1 MLYGSGEDDV
11 IATSN
16 YLTLNI
22 TPDILIANADSTEI
36 SESLYQQLVSE
47 VRVVS
52 SRVDNL
58 ASLSEGS
65 TTADAEL
72 VDIRV
77 GVDGTTYDSAGNAVR
92 SQIEQNKRDMN
103 IFSDALGIGTTTD
116 YTFVAGGISS
126 DGTVKNSATNRVRS
140 ENYIWAKAESTIAVK
155 SSSTATFNVA
165 TYSDTATSALLS
177 YRGMSSDL
185 YTVDQD
191 CYIRFGFVASDTTD
205 PAAIAAD
212 TIDMHIIT
220 DTLPD
225 VHAQA
230 EQNTADIAALSD
242 EASAIKSDL
251 SNLSNVTAESVET
264 TVEVEAEI
272 EYSEENTDCRFTLN
286 SDYTKVATSTSAL
299 ANYTSI
305 VCDVQEGKTYRIKGF
320 KGSDLRYRR
329 MWAFTDDSANV
340 ISASEAGK
348 NTTVTE
354 DATCPSGAT
363 KLYVNCASGDG
374 SVTLLNA
381 TTKIEYTS
389 KSYTKAET
397 DEKIETHI
405 SEYHKHK
412 TCVLMNFD
420 ASPNFVSDGRKSLL
434 DQYRIPY
441 TVNISISADGASATY
456 PGSSSGANYI
466 ADIIRSGNDFALYS
480 ASSTK
485 PDEDADIYNGGDD
498 SVALF
503 ETYVREAIT
512 IAENYGVFNPTAWFC
527 RYMRTGTAMN
537 QALIN
542 CGIKICRGYKC
553 GVTPAESTNEYIK
566 NWNNHDKQYFNMNAQ
581 SIKSHGFEDGEISET
596 SIGTKSMIDTAIE
609 NGWDIAPF
617 AHGIYDTA
625 EEAEENNGITKT
637 LFENVLAYIRQKID
651 AGECEAMTFRDCYRL
666 KYPADGGMNDIA
678 RERKYSDFKLSQII

>member
-1 MLYGSGEDDV
+1 MAFFGFPDADCF
-11 IATSN
+11 APPDFSN
-16 YLTLNI
+16 YLKKFRPKAEQDEIDREQNER
-22 TPDILIANADSTEI
+22 IAKLEQGGAGGVGADGGYYSPN
-36 SESLYQQLVSE
+36 
-47 VRVVS
+47 
-52 SRVDNL
+52 VDNDGNLTWTASADNMPAVTGANIKGPQGNKGETGATGAQGPAGADGQPGADGVTPNIQIGAVETL
-58 ASLSEGS
+58 AAGS
-65 TTADAEL
+65 DATASITGTAENPL
-72 VDIRV
+72 LNLGIPK
-77 GVDGTTYDSAGNAVR
+77 GADGTG
-92 SQIEQNKRDMN
+92 
-103 IFSDALGIGTTTD
+103 
-116 YTFVAGGISS
+116 
-126 DGTVKNSATNRVRS
+126 
-140 ENYIWAKAESTIAVK
+140 ES
-155 SSSTATFNVA
+155 
-165 TYSDTATSALLS
+165 
-177 YRGMSSDL
+177 
-185 YTVDQD
+185 
-191 CYIRFGFVASDTTD
+191 
-205 PAAIAAD
+205 
-212 TIDMHIIT
+212 IT
-220 DTLPD
+220 DEQA
-225 VHAQA
+225 AQI
-230 EQNTADIAALSD
+230 EQNTADITDL
-242 EASAIKSDL
+242 KSDL
-251 SNLSNVTAESVET
+251 SNLSDVTAESVET
-264 TVEVEAEI
+264 TVEVETEI

-286 SDYTKVATSTSAL
+286 SNHTKVATSTSAL

-340 ISASEAGK
+340 ISASEAGN

-374 SVTLLNA
+374 SVALLNA

-441 TVNISISADGASATY
+441 TVNISISADGVSATY

-466 ADIIRSGNDFALYS
+466 ADIIKSGNDFALYS

-542 CGIKICRGYKC
+542 CGIKICRGYKY

-566 NWNNHDKQYFNMNAQ
+566 NWNNHDKQYFNINAQ
-581 SIKSHGFEDGEISET
+581 SIKSHGFEDGETSET

-651 AGECEAMTFRDCYRL
+651 AGECEAMTFRDYYRT
-666 KYPADGGMNDIA
+666 KYPADGGKNDIA

>member
-1 MLYGSGEDDV
+1 MAFFGFPDADCF
-11 IATSN
+11 APPDFSN
-16 YLTLNI
+16 YLKKFRPKAEQDEIDREQNER
-22 TPDILIANADSTEI
+22 IAKLEQGGAGGVGADGGYYSPN
-36 SESLYQQLVSE
+36 
-47 VRVVS
+47 
-52 SRVDNL
+52 VDNDGNLTWTASADNMPAVTGANIKGPQGNKGETGATGAQGPAGADGQPGADGVTPNIQIGAVETL
-58 ASLSEGS
+58 AAGS
-65 TTADAEL
+65 DATASITGTAENPL
-72 VDIRV
+72 LNLGIPK
-77 GVDGTTYDSAGNAVR
+77 GADGTG
-92 SQIEQNKRDMN
+92 
-103 IFSDALGIGTTTD
+103 
-116 YTFVAGGISS
+116 
-126 DGTVKNSATNRVRS
+126 
-140 ENYIWAKAESTIAVK
+140 ES
-155 SSSTATFNVA
+155 
-165 TYSDTATSALLS
+165 
-177 YRGMSSDL
+177 
-185 YTVDQD
+185 
-191 CYIRFGFVASDTTD
+191 
-205 PAAIAAD
+205 
-212 TIDMHIIT
+212 IT
-220 DTLPD
+220 DEQA
-225 VHAQA
+225 AQI
-230 EQNTADIAALSD
+230 EQNTADITDL
-242 EASAIKSDL
+242 KSDL
-251 SNLSNVTAESVET
+251 SNLSDVTAESVET
-264 TVEVEAEI
+264 TVEVETEI

-286 SDYTKVATSTSAL
+286 SNHTKVATSTSAL

-340 ISASEAGK
+340 ISASEAGN

-374 SVTLLNA
+374 SVALLNA

-441 TVNISISADGASATY
+441 TVNISISADGVSATY

-466 ADIIRSGNDFALYS
+466 ADIIKSGNDFALYS

-542 CGIKICRGYKC
+542 CGIKICRGYKY

-566 NWNNHDKQYFNMNAQ
+566 NWNNHDKQYFNINAQ
-581 SIKSHGFEDGEISET
+581 SIKSHGFEDGETSET

-651 AGECEAMTFRDCYRL
+651 AGECEAMTFRDYYRT